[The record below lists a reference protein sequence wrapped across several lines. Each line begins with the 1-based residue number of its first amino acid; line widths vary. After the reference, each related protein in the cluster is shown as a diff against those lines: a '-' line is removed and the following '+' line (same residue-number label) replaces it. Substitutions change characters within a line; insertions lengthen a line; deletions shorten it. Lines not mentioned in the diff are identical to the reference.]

1 MQHEQALQIVYDAI
15 DAVNPQLPQARRLA
29 KSPDTII
36 VGPSGSLDSLG
47 IINLVIAL
55 EERASEVLGASVQLL
70 DDTVF
75 IDANGPFRCVD
86 SLARH
91 LEMQLGARRW

>member
-1 MQHEQALQIVYDAI
+1 MRHEQALQLVYDAI
-15 DAVNPQLPQARRLA
+15 DAVNPQLPRSRRLA

-47 IINLVIAL
+47 IVNLVIAL
-55 EERASEVLGASVQLL
+55 EERASETIGAAVRLF
-70 DDTVF
+70 DDTAF
-75 IDANGPFRCVD
+75 IDAAGPFRSVD

-91 LEMQLGARRW
+91 LATLPRT

>member
-1 MQHEQALQIVYDAI
+1 MRYEQALQLVYDAI

-29 KSPDTII
+29 KSPATII

-47 IINLVIAL
+47 IVNLVIAL
-55 EERASEVLGASVQLL
+55 EERASETIGAAVQLL
-70 DDTVF
+70 DDTAF
-75 IDANGPFRCVD
+75 IDTDGPFRSVD

-91 LEMQLGARRW
+91 LATLQRA